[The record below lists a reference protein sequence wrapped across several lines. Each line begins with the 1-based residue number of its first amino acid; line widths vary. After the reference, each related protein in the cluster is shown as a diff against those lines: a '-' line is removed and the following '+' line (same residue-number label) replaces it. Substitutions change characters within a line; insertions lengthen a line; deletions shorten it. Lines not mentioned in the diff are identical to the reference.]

1 MKKTK
6 KENRMNKSRAIWGV
20 ICLALAGLLA
30 VLNLTLPPE
39 DLMFTVGAQNMPW
52 VPPIILGVL
61 GLILLGSS
69 VINQPTDDE
78 RAEKPEVVIDPDKA
92 ALNKRLET
100 ICWGL
105 FLIML
110 GGFMFVPEEFIK
122 GGWWSVGI
130 GLIMLGLNVAR
141 YFNQIRMSSF
151 TTFLGILSLASGIA
165 QLLGWTFLDD
175 ALFFLLLG
183 AFLLIRPLFDK
194 RQLFG
199 KAEQA

>member
-1 MKKTK
+1 
-6 KENRMNKSRAIWGV
+6 MNKSRTIWGV

-30 VLNLTLPPE
+30 VLNFTLPSE
-39 DLMFTVGAQNMPW
+39 DLMFTIGDQNMPW

-61 GLILLGSS
+61 GLVLLGSS
-69 VINQPTDDE
+69 VINQPTDDQQT
-78 RAEKPEVVIDPDKA
+78 EKPEVIIDPDKA
-92 ALNKRLET
+92 ALNKRLES

-110 GGFMFVPEEFIK
+110 GGFMFVPHEIIK

-151 TTFLGILSLASGIA
+151 TTFLGILSLISGIA
-165 QLLGWTFLDD
+165 QLLGWTFLED

>member
-1 MKKTK
+1 LKLK
-6 KENRMNKSRAIWGV
+6 KEKIMNKSRAIWGI
-20 ICLALAGLLA
+20 ICLALAGLLG

-39 DLMFTVGAQNMPW
+39 DLMFTVGYQNMPW
-52 VPPIILGVL
+52 VPVAILGIV
-61 GLILLGSS
+61 GLILLGSAVTS
-69 VINQPTDDE
+69 SPREDQPS
-78 RAEKPEVVIDPDKA
+78 EKPEMVIDPDKA

-110 GGFMFVPEEFIK
+110 GGFMFVPKEIIK

-130 GLIMLGLNVAR
+130 GLIMLGLNAAR

-151 TTFLGILSLASGIA
+151 TTFLGILSLLSGVA
-165 QLLGWTFLDD
+165 QLLGWTALDD

-183 AFLLIRPLFDK
+183 AFLLIRPLFDRK
-194 RQLFG
+194 QLFG